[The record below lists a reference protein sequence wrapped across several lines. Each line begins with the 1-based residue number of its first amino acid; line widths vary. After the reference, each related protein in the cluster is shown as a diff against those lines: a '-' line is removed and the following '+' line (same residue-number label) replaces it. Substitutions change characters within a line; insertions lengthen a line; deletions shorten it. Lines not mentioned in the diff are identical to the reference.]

1 MIKSSHR
8 IILSILIGFT
18 TSVSN
23 LSGQDSGLPELESF
37 IADESA
43 SALNNTIMP
52 TEREI
57 SGLFSDAKSILEI
70 PRSVT
75 LLSPEILDQLNIKG
89 LRDLEKVGAGTQAFN
104 YYGVPGSPTIRGAR
118 GGTYLNGMLRA
129 YNRNEMPLSFGSLEA
144 IEIVKGPAP
153 ADFSPT
159 LIGGFVNLIPK
170 TPFFDEE
177 KGSIELQ
184 FDNWGRKTSTAD
196 LGAPFLI
203 SGEIPAAY
211 RLSITSQDGESYYD
225 DLSNDYTSVYGS
237 IKFRPKKGV
246 SVFMGGEYFDYKS
259 NENPG
264 WNRPTQQLV
273 DTGAYVIGEPQD
285 ITSGIWRGT
294 AARREISS
302 DPRLAIERS
311 VAEEL
316 VPSFGNLDDME
327 FITDSDGVEKY
338 VYTSDYFANGG
349 SAVTRQLE
357 GNVVL
362 TDPSDFAD
370 STDTVLFAD
379 IVLDSNPERTVT
391 IKGIAEFLETE
402 KNSSYGYAFASE
414 QTLFGAKMY
423 VTERG
428 LIPNTSFSYGIGARF
443 HDATQLQDYW
453 DEPFSRRDITEDEI
467 SANTILL
474 SGAQFPIG
482 GNNQWGLFGVG
493 GNSESELMQLSTFI
507 NGQSKLMDDKLSL
520 LGSVRF
526 EYADFDIKVP
536 SEVEGLSAE
545 TRADY
550 ASTGSDS
557 TDYLNWNLGLNY
569 EVAEGIYLYAN
580 YQEGTSMDPSQGG
593 ALVGEANFAENE
605 MSEAG
610 IKSSFIDG
618 SLFTSVAFYNWEQSA
633 FNGRAGSSEPLEGEG
648 FEFEATWIVSDSLKF
663 IGSFTSQEVVR
674 KTPLGFRTI
683 PFSEQDWA
691 MYGGE
696 LNDPFGNAGF
706 DGRDRYDRNFGTP
719 PANPNLVFPGPP
731 EEIIKVFGIYDFQNG
746 FEMSG
751 GVRTQ
756 EEFFLDFDR
765 QIVLPDALIW
775 SLGGKYSTETWDVG
789 LMVENLTDEEYFIG
803 AAPIFAANT
812 LVTKAPEKTFVFT
825 FRYKF

>member
-1 MIKSSHR
+1 MERSLNSIS
-8 IILSILIGFT
+8 LSTLLALT
-18 TSVSN
+18 VSLTN
-23 LSGQDSGLPELESF
+23 LQGQDSGIPELESF

-43 SALNNTIMP
+43 SALLNTVMP

-294 AARREISS
+294 AARREISA

-316 VPSFGNLDDME
+316 VPKFGNLEDME

-428 LIPNTSFSYGIGARF
+428 LIPNTSFSYGIGTRF

-536 SEVEGLSAE
+536 SEVDGLSAE
-545 TRADY
+545 TRANY
-550 ASTGSDS
+550 ASNGSDS
-557 TDYLNWNLGLNY
+557 TDYLNWNLGFNY
-569 EVAEGIYLYAN
+569 EVAEGIYLYGN

-663 IGSFTSQEVVR
+663 IGSFTSQEVKR

-731 EEIIKVFGIYDFQNG
+731 EEIIKLFGIYDFQNG

-751 GVRTQ
+751 GVRSQ

-775 SLGGKYSTETWDVG
+775 S
-789 LMVENLTDEEYFIG
+789 
-803 AAPIFAANT
+803 
-812 LVTKAPEKTFVFT
+812 
-825 FRYKF
+825 